1 MNLTIDIGNTRTK
14 YAVFDGDSIVV
25 SGILEN
31 LEHYTQLLKKHP
43 ITAVITSSVGQ
54 NTDFQLQTPK
64 NIHFHSLTPSLPLPV
79 SIDYQP
85 PTTLGADRIA
95 ACVGAAAIFPSR
107 NCLVIDA
114 GTCITIDFIDS
125 KGTYRGGAIMP
136 GLSMKFEALHTFTEK
151 LPLLHLS
158 DICGL
163 PDKNGKSTE
172 QSILSGVANGTA
184 FEINGFVNAYKST
197 FDDLRI
203 LITGGDAAKVSE
215 FTVHSHS
222 HIKDLTLIGL
232 NKILEYN
239 EKQNI

>member
-1 MNLTIDIGNTRTK
+1 M
-14 YAVFDGDSIVV
+14 
-25 SGILEN
+25 
-31 LEHYTQLLKKHP
+31 
-43 ITAVITSSVGQ
+43 
-54 NTDFQLQTPK
+54 
-64 NIHFHSLTPSLPLPV
+64 
-79 SIDYQP
+79 
-85 PTTLGADRIA
+85 
-95 ACVGAAAIFPSR
+95 
-107 NCLVIDA
+107 
-114 GTCITIDFIDS
+114 
-125 KGTYRGGAIMP
+125 
-136 GLSMKFEALHTFTEK
+136 
-151 LPLLHLS
+151 S

-197 FDDLRI
+197 LDDLRI